1 MRIACGFALALWLSS
16 SAAGVARQ
24 RDPAGSANA
33 SGQVSSAPAAAAK
46 TVSSEPAT
54 RLGPAA
60 VQKASA
66 SAADRASDKK
76 TDTVAPTGT
85 VGSTRK
91 RRKRVMPAPEGAPR
105 KIIVR
110 EGGTQEPGAQIAPDI
125 NPAESARQRQEAE
138 QSLGSTDVQLKQLTG
153 RPLNPQQ
160 QESVAQIRNY
170 IQGAHSALKEGDVR
184 RAGTL
189 AEKAHLLSDDLVKH

>member
-1 MRIACGFALALWLSS
+1 
-16 SAAGVARQ
+16 VAWQ
-24 RDPAGSANA
+24 RDQAGSANA
-33 SGQVSSAPAAAAK
+33 SGQVPSAPAAAAK
-46 TVSSEPAT
+46 TVPSEPAT
-54 RLGPAA
+54 PLGPAA
-60 VQKASA
+60 AQKASA

-76 TDTVAPTGT
+76 TDTIAPTGT

-91 RRKRVMPAPEGAPR
+91 RRKRAMPAPEGAPR

-110 EGGTQEPGAQIAPDI
+110 EGGTREPGAQIAPDI
-125 NPAESARQRQEAE
+125 SPAESARQRQEAE

-153 RPLNPQQ
+153 RTLNAQQ

-170 IQGAHSALKEGDVR
+170 IQGARSALKEGDVR